1 MRVHVIYITEM
12 FERQY
17 ITELHD
23 STVDKDIR
31 ATYYQIKIVVLLH
44 LEHHD

>member
-17 ITELHD
+17 ILNYMVQQ
-23 STVDKDIR
+23 S
-31 ATYYQIKIVVLLH
+31 IKIPDKNRGFTALRTS
-44 LEHHD
+44 

>member
-1 MRVHVIYITEM
+1 M

-17 ITELHD
+17 ITELHG
-23 STVDKDIR
+23 STVDQDIR